1 MEFGLGNLI
10 TIALAVLGYA
20 AGYGILNQKVNDL
33 RDQRKVCENRFEK
46 VETEHDAS
54 IKSLTDTVHN
64 IETTLNQLVGRL
76 DMFFSNISINI
87 TKKD

>member
-20 AGYGILNQKVNDL
+20 IGYGILNQKVTDL
-33 RDQRKVCENRFEK
+33 RDQRKVCEKRFEK
-46 VETEHDAS
+46 VETETDAS
-54 IKSLTDTVHN
+54 IKTLTETVHS
-64 IETTLNQLVGRL
+64 IDKTLNQLVGRL
-76 DMFFSNISINI
+76 DMYFSTTSIHL

>member
-1 MEFGLGNLI
+1 MEVTVGSVI
-10 TIALAVLGYA
+10 TVVSLVIAYAV
-20 AGYGILNQKVNDL
+20 GYGILNQKVNDL

>member
-20 AGYGILNQKVNDL
+20 VGYGILNQKVNDL
-33 RDQRKVCENRFEK
+33 RDQRKNCDKRFENI
-46 VETEHDAS
+46 ENEHAS
-54 IKSLTDTVHN
+54 SNKQLTDTVHN
-64 IETTLNQLVGRL
+64 IEATLNQLVGRI
-76 DMFFSNISINI
+76 DMFFSTTSIHL

>member
-20 AGYGILNQKVNDL
+20 IGYGILNQKVNDL
-33 RDQRKVCENRFEK
+33 RDQRKNCDKRFENI
-46 VETEHDAS
+46 ESEHAS
-54 IKSLTDTVHN
+54 SNKQLTDTVHN
-64 IETTLNQLVGRL
+64 IEATLNQLVGRI
-76 DMFFSNISINI
+76 DMFFSTTSIHL